1 MKASIIR
8 FGLLASAVASTLA
21 LSACNLDSIL
31 GKATATPGDKAETAV
46 KANSNAV
53 LASVNGI
60 NITEMDIAAMVS
72 GGLDKAN
79 AVDRAINREVA
90 ASMAR
95 RDYNDDV
102 KNAVAAAER
111 EIAANIYA
119 TKQMKKQLDGI
130 SEDDIKHRYDTLVKD
145 ADFNGYKL
153 VFALFASAED
163 AKTAVEQAKAGK
175 GDALKVFQPVVA
187 GKSGETLFIS
197 RNDVPYNLGV
207 FVAKL
212 KEGEFTEPALVRNGY
227 IVLQAKEI
235 KSNPKPALDAVKD
248 SLRASIAD
256 ERLAKSLA
264 EARKSASVSLK

>member
-1 MKASIIR
+1 MKTSVLRVGA
-8 FGLLASAVASTLA
+8 LTSAIVAA
-21 LSACNLDSIL
+21 LSLTACNFDSL
-31 GKATATPGDKAETAV
+31 TGGGEKTAKADAAAKPAQ
-46 KANSNAV
+46 NSV
-53 LASVNGI
+53 LATVNG
-60 NITEMDIAAMVS
+60 NSITEVDIAPLVQA
-72 GGLDKAN
+72 GLDKAN

-90 ASMAR
+90 ASLAR
-95 RDYNDDV
+95 RDFPEDV
-102 KNAVAAAER
+102 KTAVAAAER
-111 EIAANIYA
+111 DVAANIYA
-119 TKQMKKQLDGI
+119 SRQMKKLMDSI
-130 SEDDIKHRYDTLVKD
+130 TEEDIKHRYDTLVKD

-163 AKTAVEQAKAGK
+163 AKAGIEQVKAGK
-175 GDALKVFQPVVA
+175 AEAVKAFQPVVA
-187 GKSGETLFIS
+187 GKNGEAMFIS

-248 SLRASIAD
+248 SLRAAIAD

-264 EARKSASVSLK
+264 EARKAASVSLK